1 MMYSQIDTI
10 IGNKKPSEELTG
22 LLIRLRDKVG
32 SVLENVEND
41 IKEIRIKGHSE
52 GFEDHEIDLLLKM
65 YLSGLKTKRQLKWIL
80 YEKPRIKEQKKL
92 TEKLAINGQNDD
104 NNVPEIPA
112 PDNIVIPAEVVDE
125 VINEQEHS
133 EAIEALKPN
142 YEVEELKLRL
152 DTTQANLDQVLADKK
167 NIEEKY
173 KQLEAKTR
181 LSPSNQIPAVQGNTL
196 RVKVVVSD
204 VFREVLRLKGSKIIY
219 ANVVIHIQQNKY
231 VRLESL

>member
-1 MMYSQIDTI
+1 MMSTQIDTI
-10 IGNKKPSEELTG
+10 IGNKKPSEELKG
-22 LLIRLRDKVG
+22 LLIELRDVVG
-32 SVLENVEND
+32 SAFETIEDKIEKINV
-41 IKEIRIKGHSE
+41 KAHSE

-92 TEKLAINGQNDD
+92 TDKPAINGQNDY
-104 NNVPEIPA
+104 NNVPDIPA
-112 PDNIVIPAEVVDE
+112 PDNIVIPAQVVDE

-133 EAIEALKPN
+133 EALEALKPN

-152 DTTQANLDQVLADKK
+152 DTTQTNLDQALADKK
-167 NIEEKY
+167 QLEEKY

-181 LSPSNQIPAVQGNTL
+181 PSPSNQIPAVQGNTL

-204 VFREVLRLKGSKIIY
+204 VFREVLILKGSKIIY
-219 ANVVIHIQQNKY
+219 ANVVIDIQQNKY
-231 VRLESL
+231 VRLEPL